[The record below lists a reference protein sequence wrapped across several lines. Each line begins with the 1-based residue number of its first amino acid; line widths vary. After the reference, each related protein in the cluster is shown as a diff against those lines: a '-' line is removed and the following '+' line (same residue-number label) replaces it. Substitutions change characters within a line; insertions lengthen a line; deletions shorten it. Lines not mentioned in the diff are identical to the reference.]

1 VFIIDSNPVFKEIKI
16 MKNLLRMALVVL
28 TFTACSATNNTHLAA
43 TTPPLVKPITV
54 DDMTFAT
61 WNIEHLSFP
70 AELGCKPRSQAQI
83 NAMKAYVDRLDADIF
98 ALQEVASKQA
108 IQQIFGADKW
118 QIIMSE
124 RAPSRTYTCRGSDNL
139 STQQKVAFAVRQ
151 HIPILASKN
160 YTDLAI
166 DREGLRYGLSV
177 TLTTPRG
184 ETEILNLHLKSG
196 CFLDNY
202 SREDSQACQVFA
214 KQAPILDAW
223 VEAKERDQQPYI
235 ILGDFNHRLSA
246 PYNQLTQELFVNTN
260 GSASSLFNTTA
271 DLIGCHPYY
280 PAPIDHILAGGFQ
293 SPYVTL
299 HSQTRKFDNMKVD
312 DMLSDHCAVTVSI
325 SAQPLP
331 LSPAVKWLTTSK
343 EYQFLTQDIYQQAG
357 STLEQ
362 LSPQKDNWVVIMDVD
377 ETILDN
383 SPYQVSLDKTGASYI
398 TETWEHW
405 VKQASA
411 DLVPGTA
418 AFIQTVLDKGGKLAL
433 ITNREKEV
441 ESYTWQNLRALGLP
455 LTPSNTCLLGRAEAD
470 KRAIDGKAMINDKD
484 LRRQQVE
491 MGNAPCY
498 RPQTPSTSMQQ
509 WSQSQQILMHVG
521 DNIKDFPSMTQ
532 EDADIADVLLQQP
545 RTFILLPNPMYG
557 SW

>member
-1 VFIIDSNPVFKEIKI
+1 VFITESNPVSKEIKI
-16 MKNLLRMALVVL
+16 MKNLLKMALVIL
-28 TFTACSATNNTHLAA
+28 TCTACSATNNPHLAA
-43 TTPPLVKPITV
+43 TSLPSVKPITV
-54 DDMTFAT
+54 DGMTLAT

-83 NAMKAYVDRLDADIF
+83 KAMKAYVDRLDVDIF

-108 IQQIFGADKW
+108 VQQIFAADEW
-118 QIIMSE
+118 QIIVSD
-124 RAPSRTYTCRGSDNL
+124 RTPSRTYTCRGSDNL
-139 STQQKVAFAVRQ
+139 STQQKVAFAVRK
-151 HIPILASKN
+151 HIPISASKN
-160 YTDLAI
+160 YADLAI

-177 TLTTPRG
+177 TVPTPKG

-196 CFLDNY
+196 CFVDNY
-202 SREDSQACQVFA
+202 SRADSEACQVFA

-235 ILGDFNHRLSA
+235 MLGDFNHRLSA
-246 PYNQLTQELFVNTN
+246 PYNRLTQELFINTH
-260 GSASSLFNTTA
+260 GSASTLFNTTA

-280 PAPIDHILAGGFQ
+280 PAPIDHILAGGFR

-299 HSQTRKFDNMKVD
+299 HSQTHKFDNMEID
-312 DMLSDHCAVTVSI
+312 GMLSDHCAVTLSI
-325 SAQPLP
+325 SSQPLP

-343 EYQFLTQDIYQQAG
+343 EYQFLTQNIYQQAT

-362 LSPQKDNWVVIMDVD
+362 LSLQKDSWVVVMDVD

-398 TETWEHW
+398 PETWENW

-411 DLVPGTA
+411 GLVPGTA

-509 WSQSQQILMHVG
+509 WSRSQQILMHVG

-532 EDADIADVLLQQP
+532 EDADIADLLLQQP

>member
-1 VFIIDSNPVFKEIKI
+1 VFIKSSPVSKEIKI
-16 MKNLLRMALVVL
+16 MKTLLRMALVVL
-28 TFTACSATNNTHLAA
+28 ACSACSATNNTRLAA
-43 TTPPLVKPITV
+43 TPPPLVKPITV
-54 DDMTFAT
+54 DGITLAT

-83 NAMKAYVDRLDADIF
+83 NAMKAYVDRLDVDIF

-118 QIIMSE
+118 HIIVSE
-124 RAPSRTYTCRGSDNL
+124 RTPSRTYTCRGSDNL

-177 TLTTPRG
+177 TLTTPKG

-196 CFLDNY
+196 CFVDNY
-202 SREDSQACQVFA
+202 SRADSEACQVFA

-223 VEAKERDQQPYI
+223 VEAKERNQQPYI
-235 ILGDFNHRLSA
+235 MLGDFNHRLSA
-246 PYNQLTQELFVNTN
+246 PYNQLTRELFVNTN

-293 SPYVTL
+293 SPNVTL
-299 HSQTRKFDNMKVD
+299 YSQTHKFDNMKVD

-325 SAQPLP
+325 SAQSLP

-343 EYQFLTQDIYQQAG
+343 EYRFLTQDTYQQAS

-362 LSPQKDNWVVIMDVD
+362 LSPQKDNWVVVMDVD

-398 TETWEHW
+398 PETWEDW

-411 DLVPGTA
+411 GLVPGTA
-418 AFIQTVLDKGGKLAL
+418 AFIQTVIDKGGKLAL
-433 ITNREKEV
+433 ITNREKRV

-455 LTPSNTCLLGRAEAD
+455 ITPNNTCLLGRAEAD
-470 KRAIDGKAMINDKD
+470 KRAIDGKATINDKD

-498 RPQTPSTSMQQ
+498 HPQTPSTSTQE

-521 DNIKDFPSMTQ
+521 DNIEDFPSMTQ
-532 EDADIADVLLQQP
+532 ENADIADLMSQQP

>member
-1 VFIIDSNPVFKEIKI
+1 
-16 MKNLLRMALVVL
+16 MKNLLRMVLVVL
-28 TFTACSATNNTHLAA
+28 TCAACSAKNNTHIGA
-43 TTPPLVKPITV
+43 TSHPSVKPITV
-54 DDMTFAT
+54 DGMTLAT

-83 NAMKAYVDRLDADIF
+83 NAMKAYVDRLDVDIF

-118 QIIMSE
+118 QIIVSE

-151 HIPILASKN
+151 HISISASKN
-160 YTDLAI
+160 YADLAI

-177 TLTTPRG
+177 TLATPKG
-184 ETEILNLHLKSG
+184 ETEILNLHIKSG
-196 CFLDNY
+196 CFVDNY
-202 SREDSQACQVFA
+202 SRADSEACQVFA
-214 KQAPILDAW
+214 KQALILDEW

-246 PYNQLTQELFVNTN
+246 PYNQLTRELLVNTN
-260 GSASSLFNTTA
+260 GSASRLFNTTS

-293 SPYVTL
+293 SSSLTL
-299 HSQTRKFDNMKVD
+299 QSQTHKFDNMEVD
-312 DMLSDHCAVTVSI
+312 GMLSDHCAVTLSI
-325 SAQPLP
+325 SSQSLP

-343 EYQFLTQDIYQQAG
+343 EYQFLTRDIYQQATR
-357 STLEQ
+357 TLEQ
-362 LSPQKDNWVVIMDVD
+362 LPPQKDNWVVVMDVD

-398 TETWEHW
+398 SKTWEYW

-411 DLVPGTA
+411 GLVPGA
-418 AFIQTVLDKGGKLAL
+418 ADFIQAVLDKGGKLAL

-441 ESYTWQNLRALGLP
+441 ESYTWQNLRVLGLP
-455 LTPSNTCLLGRAEAD
+455 LTLSNTCLLGRAEAD
-470 KRAIDGKAMINDKD
+470 KRASDDETMINDKD
-484 LRRQQVE
+484 LRRQQIK

-498 RPQTPSTSMQQ
+498 SPQPQSTRTQE
-509 WSQSQQILMHVG
+509 WSQTQQILMHVG
-521 DNIKDFPSMTQ
+521 DNIEDFPGITQ
-532 EDADIADVLLQQP
+532 KNADIADLLLQQP

>member
-1 VFIIDSNPVFKEIKI
+1 VFIESSPVSKEIKI
-16 MKNLLRMALVVL
+16 MKTLLRMALVVL
-28 TFTACSATNNTHLAA
+28 ACSACSATNNTRLAA
-43 TTPPLVKPITV
+43 TPPPLVKPITV
-54 DDMTFAT
+54 DGITLAT

-83 NAMKAYVDRLDADIF
+83 NAMKAYVDRLDVDIF

-118 QIIMSE
+118 HIIVSE
-124 RAPSRTYTCRGSDNL
+124 RTPSRTYTCRGSDNL

-177 TLTTPRG
+177 TLTTPKG

-196 CFLDNY
+196 CFVDNY
-202 SREDSQACQVFA
+202 SRADSEACQVFA

-223 VEAKERDQQPYI
+223 VEAKERNQQPYI
-235 ILGDFNHRLSA
+235 MLGDFNHRLSA
-246 PYNQLTQELFVNTN
+246 PYNQLTRELFVNTN

-299 HSQTRKFDNMKVD
+299 YSQTHKFDNMKVD

-325 SAQPLP
+325 SAQSLP

-343 EYQFLTQDIYQQAG
+343 EYRFLTQDTYQQAS

-362 LSPQKDNWVVIMDVD
+362 LSPQKDNWVVVMDVD

-398 TETWEHW
+398 PETWEDW

-411 DLVPGTA
+411 GLVPGTA
-418 AFIQTVLDKGGKLAL
+418 AFIQTVIDKGGKLAL
-433 ITNREKEV
+433 ITNREKRV

-455 LTPSNTCLLGRAEAD
+455 ITPNNTCLLGRAEAD
-470 KRAIDGKAMINDKD
+470 KRAIDGKATINDKD

-498 RPQTPSTSMQQ
+498 HPQTPSTSTQE

-521 DNIKDFPSMTQ
+521 DNIEDFPSMTQ
-532 EDADIADVLLQQP
+532 ENADIADLMSQQP

>member
-1 VFIIDSNPVFKEIKI
+1 
-16 MKNLLRMALVVL
+16 MALVVL

-196 CFLDNY
+196 CFVDNY

-246 PYNQLTQELFVNTN
+246 PYNRLTQELFVNTN
-260 GSASSLFNTTA
+260 GSASALFNTTA

-312 DMLSDHCAVTVSI
+312 DMLSDHCAVTLSI

-331 LSPAVKWLTTSK
+331 LSPSVKWLTTSK
-343 EYQFLTQDIYQQAG
+343 EYQFLTQEIYQQAS
-357 STLEQ
+357 STLKQ
-362 LSPQKDNWVVIMDVD
+362 LSPKKDSWVVVMDVD

-398 TETWEHW
+398 PETWENW

-411 DLVPGTA
+411 GLVPGTA

-455 LTPSNTCLLGRAEAD
+455 LTPSNTCLLGKAEAD

-509 WSQSQQILMHVG
+509 WSRSQQILMHVG